1 MRTQAAIAARLR
13 ILLARTRRRV
23 LAQRRLLQF
32 KMMMLDGVR
41 VTKVRL
47 CLLQHSNTAPKLT
60 APVHPL
66 SPPFVVQKERGGS
79 KLTEKKLWLSP
90 NFDVLKT
97 SWSARGADASQNPA
111 VPVCT
116 IREVK
121 VKQAGGGYSR
131 KGASSGFAFSI
142 NAKATGVVEYEAPST
157 RVREL
162 LVFGLRTLSKLPAS
176 DASDLVSGGT
186 SRAGGGRAV
195 AGAAPGSKAV
205 QPAAALQR
213 FGNAAI
219 GDSRKAQATTGGFQG
234 MRTASATSK
243 AWTPASQAASAAA
256 RNRPAQGS
264 VASMVSGAMGGGFG
278 RDRGGSRATG
288 HSPATP
294 SDKKTMAGSDTSA
307 PLPPAVA
314 DIPEDSETIP
324 YEELKA
330 RAGMQNKE
338 LMLSQADFWEVFG
351 ITLPEFQALP
361 GWKRTAQKKAK
372 GLF

>member
-1 MRTQAAIAARLR
+1 M
-13 ILLARTRRRV
+13 
-23 LAQRRLLQF
+23 
-32 KMMMLDGVR
+32 
-41 VTKVRL
+41 
-47 CLLQHSNTAPKLT
+47 
-60 APVHPL
+60 
-66 SPPFVVQKERGGS
+66 QKERGGS

-90 NFDVLKT
+90 NFDILKT

-142 NAKATGVVEYEAPST
+142 NAQGTGVVEYEAPST

-176 DASDLVSGGT
+176 DASDLISGGA
-186 SRAGGGRAV
+186 SRAGGGGAV
-195 AGAAPGSKAV
+195 AGAAPVTKAV

-219 GDSRKAQATTGGFQG
+219 GDSRKAQATHGGFQG
-234 MRTASATSK
+234 MQAASATSK

-264 VASMVSGAMGGGFG
+264 VASMVSGAMGGGLG

-288 HSPATP
+288 HVTP
-294 SDKKTMAGSDTSA
+294 SGKKTMAGSETSA

-314 DIPEDSETIP
+314 DIPEDSEDKETVP

-330 RAGMQNKE
+330 RAGVQNKE
-338 LMLSQADFWEVFG
+338 LMLSQADFLEVFG
-351 ITLPEFQALP
+351 CTLPEFQALP
-361 GWKRTAQKKAK
+361 AWKRTAQKKAK